1 MTYHVDCRLADT
13 TLSIWE
19 TLLCKNRVASTY
31 YAKTANFQPREL
43 YLFNATS
50 FLSQ

>member
-19 TLLCKNRVASTY
+19 TLFCKDRVASTC
-31 YAKTANFQPREL
+31 YAETANFQPREL
-43 YLFNATS
+43 YLFNS
-50 FLSQ
+50 RSLLSQ